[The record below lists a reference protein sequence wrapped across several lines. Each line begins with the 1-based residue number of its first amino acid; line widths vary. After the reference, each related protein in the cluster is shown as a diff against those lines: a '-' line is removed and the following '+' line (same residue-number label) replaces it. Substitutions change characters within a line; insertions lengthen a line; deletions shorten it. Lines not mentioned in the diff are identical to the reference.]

1 MRSILVALLTL
12 VALVPALTPAAAQTE
27 VLPLTAAELSGTWR
41 GQWTSAKGYLYTA
54 TLTLSVAP
62 DGKAEGRFAWVLKR
76 SPRAEEQAKLDLGAV
91 EHVSG
96 RADFAAR
103 TVSLNGTRKDDPN
116 TVIGLDRYRLVVSDD
131 LRTLGGITWNHGNW
145 QGQIL
150 LTR

>member
-1 MRSILVALLTL
+1 MRPILVVLLALI
-12 VALVPALTPAAAQTE
+12 ALVPGLSPAAAQTE
-27 VLPLTAAELSGTWR
+27 VRSLTAAELSGTWR

-62 DGKAEGRFAWVLKR
+62 DGKAEGRFAWVLRR
-76 SPRAEEQAKLDLGAV
+76 SPRTEEQAKLDLGAT
-91 EHVSG
+91 EYVSG
-96 RADFAAR
+96 SADFAAR

-131 LRTLGGITWNHGNW
+131 LRTLGGISWDHGTW

>member
-1 MRSILVALLTL
+1 MRSILVALLAL
-12 VALVPALTPAAAQTE
+12 IALVPGPSPAAAQTE
-27 VLPLTAAELSGTWR
+27 ARPLTSAELSGTWR
-41 GQWTSAKGYLYTA
+41 GQWTSATGYLYAT

-76 SPRAEEQAKLDLGAV
+76 SPRADEQSKLDLGAM
-91 EHVSG
+91 EFVSG

-103 TVSLNGTRKDDPN
+103 TVSLNGTHKDDPN